1 MKKPSLPRLT
11 SLLGLALF
19 GVAIAVLH
27 HALQLYHFRDI
38 LRHLHRIPLSQKGLA
53 ALLTIL
59 SYLVMTGY
67 DRLGVRYLGRSLPWQ
82 QVTFTSFLGY
92 AFSNN
97 IGLSFLSGGSV
108 RFRLYSVWGLSAGEI
123 SRVIAFTVTT
133 FWLGILTVAGAV
145 FLTAPPSLVRLGTP
159 WIAALRPMGGIIV
172 LLIAAYLGVCA
183 LRREPWQLRGWPIAV
198 PSLPLAFSQLILG
211 ALDWALAGA
220 VLYVLLPAGAN
231 LSFPAFLGLFLT
243 AQTLAL
249 ISHVPGGIGVFES
262 VMVML
267 IPQVPAASLLGAL
280 VVYRVIYY
288 LIPLLVAAILLVAH
302 EMLRRR
308 ERVFRYTRLL
318 AGWFAFLVP
327 QSLALL
333 VLVGGIVL
341 LYSGATPEVQSRLHW
356 LKHFLPLPVME
367 LSHFLGSLAG
377 AGLLFLAWGLQR
389 RLDIAYHLAALLL
402 AAGSLFSLLKGGDY
416 EEAIILA
423 VMLAALLPCRRHFY
437 RRASFFSERFTWG
450 WMATIA
456 LVLASTV
463 WLGLFAY
470 RHVEYSD
477 ELWWRFAWHGDAPRF
492 MRAMVAVLVFTCSV
506 AVAKLLRP
514 AAPEPELPD
523 REEREAARQIVA
535 RAPDSSA
542 WLAMLGDKHLLFNP
556 ARTAF
561 LMYAPEG
568 RSMVAMGDP
577 VGPREEIRELAW
589 RFQELCSSH
598 ARWPVFYEVGSENLD
613 IYLELGLSLL
623 KLGEEARVPLA
634 DFSLEGG
641 SRRGMRYA
649 RRRMDREGVTF
660 SVVPATEVAPLLP
673 HLQRVSNAWLASKK
687 TREKGFSLGYFQPD
701 YLSLCPVALLHRE
714 GEPIAFASLW
724 PGAGKRELSVDLMRY
739 LPEEAQGV
747 MEFLFI
753 ELMLWGKEEGY
764 RWFNLGMAP
773 LAGLENRPQA
783 PLWNRL
789 GALLY
794 RHGEHFYNFQGLRD
808 YKEKFDP
815 VWVPRYLASPG
826 GLALPR
832 VLANLATLISGGVKG
847 VIGK

>member
-377 AGLLFLAWGLQR
+377 SGLLFLAWGLQR

-523 REEREAARQIVA
+523 REELEAARQIVA

-568 RSMVAMGDP
+568 RSMGRHGRSGGSARGDP
-577 VGPREEIRELAW
+577 RAGLALPASSAAVTAAGRSSTRW
-589 RFQELCSSH
+589 AAKTSTSTWNSASPCSSS
-598 ARWPVFYEVGSENLD
+598 ARRRGC
-613 IYLELGLSLL
+613 
-623 KLGEEARVPLA
+623 PLA

-673 HLQRVSNAWLASKK
+673 DLQRVSNAWLAAKK
-687 TREKGFSLGYFQPD
+687 TREKGFSLGYFQR
-701 YLSLCPVALLHRE
+701 LSLPVPRGPRPPGRRADRLRQSLAGRGQEGALRRPDAPPARSTSRGDGVPFHPTDALGERSRGIAGSTWGWRPWRA
-714 GEPIAFASLW
+714 GEPPARRRCGTGSARWSTGTANTSTTSRGCATTRRSSTRSGTPAIW
-724 PGAGKRELSVDLMRY
+724 PPPAAWRCRGC
-739 LPEEAQGV
+739 
-747 MEFLFI
+747 
-753 ELMLWGKEEGY
+753 
-764 RWFNLGMAP
+764 
-773 LAGLENRPQA
+773 
-783 PLWNRL
+783 
-789 GALLY
+789 
-794 RHGEHFYNFQGLRD
+794 
-808 YKEKFDP
+808 
-815 VWVPRYLASPG
+815 SPTW
-826 GLALPR
+826 PP
-832 VLANLATLISGGVKG
+832 
-847 VIGK
+847 